1 MARFLAVQL
10 ARIGDLAQT
19 RRLLAGLWRQAE
31 KTGGEVH
38 LAVDVSLVALARRLY
53 PYAVVHGLPAHGA
66 PGEAGM
72 AAAAARVRE
81 AHPAFAALAAPALS
95 TRAGG

>member
-31 KTGGEVH
+31 KTGGGGH
-38 LAVDVSLVALARRLY
+38 RAAGLFGLTPKAREQ
-53 PYAVVHGLPAHGA
+53 A
-66 PGEAGM
+66 PGLGQVPDTGQLHRQK
-72 AAAAARVRE
+72 ARH
-81 AHPAFAALAAPALS
+81 A
-95 TRAGG
+95 